1 MQQLPE
7 KIAVGLAKITL
18 WVAWLFRR
26 LAVLLA
32 RNCKQVHELCHLTLA
47 NVTRVA
53 ITVNMLESCTCLL
66 YNYNAKIRAI
76 HSSWHICLLLIVPQI
91 SSVIKYLSIVLEE

>member
-7 KIAVGLAKITL
+7 KIVVGLAKITL
-18 WVAWLFRR
+18 WEAWLFCC
-26 LAVLLA
+26 LEVLLA
-32 RNCKQVHELCHLTLA
+32 RNDKQVHELCHLTLA
-47 NVTRVA
+47 NVTLVA

-91 SSVIKYLSIVLEE
+91 SSVIEYLRIILKE